1 MRLSSLRPFTAPSPL
16 FGVIAMLR
24 SALLPCRQVP
34 VLADDLGSLLWT
46 TARQFR
52 NDILAGQR
60 GGTAGGGPLAV
71 VKDNV
76 AITGA
81 NNSVNEVSNSMNG
94 AAGLFNVVQ
103 NSGNNVAIQ
112 SQITVNANL
121 H

>member
-1 MRLSSLRPFTAPSPL
+1 MR
-16 FGVIAMLR
+16 VH
-24 SALLPCRQVP
+24 SALSVIRIIAAATALFAVSTGS
-34 VLADDLGSLLWT
+34 VLADDLGSLLSDNSKT
-46 TARQFR
+46 VSQ
-52 NDILAGQR
+52 DILAGQR